1 MNERLAGYKLTD
13 AQNTLLPLLK
23 EEIGEQA
30 ETVAAMLQPLTNSL
44 NKQEVEVVGAANMLN
59 YPEYSD
65 VAKAKSFLSEVENGS
80 CIQQVFTQNK
90 DGVELTVRIGTEN
103 DNPEL
108 KDCSV
113 VTVNYRVGNE
123 QAGSMGVIGPTR
135 MDYGKVV
142 AVLKCVSEN
151 LSNVLSDM
159 LKKNE

>member
-1 MNERLAGYKLTD
+1 MLRRLGGSLVC
-13 AQNTLLPLLK
+13 
-23 EEIGEQA
+23 
-30 ETVAAMLQPLTNSL
+30 VA
-44 NKQEVEVVGAANMLN
+44 
-59 YPEYSD
+59 
-65 VAKAKSFLSEVENGS
+65 
-80 CIQQVFTQNK
+80 
-90 DGVELTVRIGTEN
+90 GTEN

-108 KDCSV
+108 NACSG
-113 VTVNYRVGNE
+113 VTGNYRVGNE

>member
-1 MNERLAGYKLTD
+1 MNR
-13 AQNTLLPLLK
+13 Q
-23 EEIGEQA
+23 
-30 ETVAAMLQPLTNSL
+30 TVAAMLQPLTNSL
-44 NKQEVEVVGAANMLN
+44 NKQEVEVVGAANMLD

-65 VAKAKSFLSEVENGS
+65 VAKAQSFLSEVENGS

-135 MDYGKVV
+135 MDYAQITARLSYFAEGLGRMFGKPELPAAPKPEVHE
-142 AVLKCVSEN
+142 AKE
-151 LSNVLSDM
+151 
-159 LKKNE
+159 EE

>member
-1 MNERLAGYKLTD
+1 M
-13 AQNTLLPLLK
+13 
-23 EEIGEQA
+23 
-30 ETVAAMLQPLTNSL
+30 
-44 NKQEVEVVGAANMLN
+44 
-59 YPEYSD
+59 
-65 VAKAKSFLSEVENGS
+65 
-80 CIQQVFTQNK
+80 FTQNK

>member
-1 MNERLAGYKLTD
+1 MNR
-13 AQNTLLPLLK
+13 Q
-23 EEIGEQA
+23 

-44 NKQEVEVVGAANMLN
+44 NKQEVEVVGAANMLD

-113 VTVNYRVGNE
+113 VTVNYRVGNDRRV
-123 QAGSMGVIGPTR
+123 QGCYRP
-135 MDYGKVV
+135 D
-142 AVLKCVSEN
+142 
-151 LSNVLSDM
+151 
-159 LKKNE
+159 KNGLRQGCCGA